1 MKSAVLERKK
11 ELDPVRIFGSNK
23 VAIELFES
31 LERDD
36 GRVGDVLLRKFLGL
50 PVNPGLEEYAFRY
63 FIAHSIITSATVS
76 NRGGS
81 MTTEFLYD
89 GLFLSSDIDR
99 YLLNCKS
106 GKAVKARLIA
116 IERNLP
122 KIIEHYQKKVPNVL
136 IGNLGSGP
144 GGDVIDVLAR
154 DGITNVRAIH
164 LDKDEK
170 ALERGK
176 RVAED
181 KGVAGLIEFVK
192 GDFMRYNP
200 PEKFD
205 IILLIGIL
213 CPLSIEH
220 SILVL
225 KTIKGMLKKGGYILV
240 SNSTSRMKK
249 EDPFTC
255 FIMEWTSDWRLVYKD
270 EPEMKKIIR
279 EAGLTWE
286 GCFFD
291 SYGFHIMGLGSLS

>member
-1 MKSAVLERKK
+1 MLAVLERRK
-11 ELDPVRIFGSNK
+11 ELDPLRIFGSNK
-23 VAIELFES
+23 VAIELLES

-36 GRVGDVLLRKFLGL
+36 GRVGDVLLRKFRGL
-50 PVNPGLEEYAFRY
+50 SVTPGLEEYAFRY

-89 GLFLSSDIDR
+89 GLLLSSYLDR
-99 YLLNCKS
+99 YFLRCKA

-122 KIIEHYQKKVPNVL
+122 KIIEKYRGDEAKSVL

-144 GGDVIDVLAR
+144 GRDVIDVLDQHREFA
-154 DGITNVRAIH
+154 NVRAVH

-176 RVAED
+176 RMAED
-181 KGVAGLIEFVK
+181 QRVDHLIEFVR
-192 GDFMRYNP
+192 GDFMKYNP

-205 IILLIGIL
+205 IILFIGIL
-213 CPLSIEH
+213 CPLSIEY
-220 SILVL
+220 SVIVL
-225 KTIKGMLKKGGYILV
+225 KMLKRMLKEGGCIIV
-240 SNSTSRMKK
+240 SNSTRKMKK

-255 FIMEWTSDWRLVYKD
+255 FIMEWTSDWQLFFKD
-270 EPEMKKIIR
+270 ESEMKQIFR
-279 EAGLTWE
+279 ESGFNWE
-286 GCFFD
+286 GCFLD
-291 SYGFHIMGLGSLS
+291 SYGFHIMGIGT